1 MAQTTLATT
10 FKDAKI
16 EISIDNSSFTD
27 ISGVSNK
34 VEISGGEREVSDT
47 FTAGTDTPIVLSGRR
62 ASLDITSNILWTA
75 DTAATDAEQIVRAA
89 YEAATSFYIRWM
101 PKGELS
107 GTALYTST
115 GVGVI
120 TTPMYGFGDAASAD
134 PMLIEFTC
142 KVPYITA
149 STVA

>member
-27 ISGVSNK
+27 ISGVANK
-34 VEISGGEREVSDT
+34 VEVSGGEREVSDT

-75 DTAATDAEQIVRAA
+75 DTGATDPEQIVRAA
-89 YEAATSFYIRWM
+89 YEAATSFYIRWS
-101 PKGELS
+101 PKGGDS
-107 GTALYTST
+107 GEAVYASRGE
-115 GVGVI
+115 GVV

-134 PMLIEFTC
+134 PMLMEFTC
-142 KVPYITA
+142 KVPYIDA